1 MIRFLY
7 RFNWIVVVFTLLAYC
22 APLISPHTASLFI
35 FLGLAYPWLLFFN
48 ILFILFWL
56 LSRKKYVGLSVITV
70 LFGWSYLSQIIGFN
84 FIKDSTPNNAL
95 KVMTYNMGGVTV
107 KNNKLAQLNNFI
119 KKQNCDIICAQ
130 EFSVNSA
137 FKYQLE
143 NVIELARYPYNVSID
158 GNAVC
163 IFSKY
168 PIIQKGIVKFDKSN
182 DTNGCTWADI
192 QLKDK
197 IIVRVYAVHLRSNSV
212 SGIADDLAQHTDYEE
227 KETWAKM
234 FRMLKLVRR
243 NAQIRANEAEKIKAH
258 IQTCPYP
265 VILGGDFNDIPISYT
280 YSVLSSDLQDAFQEK
295 GRGFGITY
303 NGNIPALKIDH
314 ILTSSHFKLWD
325 CSILEVPYSDHF
337 PVVSTMQIQ

>member
-7 RFNWIVVVFTLLAYC
+7 RLNGCVVISTLLSYC
-22 APLISPHTASLFI
+22 APLISPHTVSLFI
-35 FLGLAYPWLLFFN
+35 FLGLAYPWLLLFN
-48 ILFILFWL
+48 LFFILLWGL
-56 LSRKKYVGLSVITV
+56 WRKKYVFLSLLTV
-70 LFGWSYLSQIIGFN
+70 LLGSSYLSEIVGFN
-84 FIKDSTPNNAL
+84 LIKDTVPADAI

-119 KKQNCDIICAQ
+119 RKQNCDIICAQ

-143 NVIELARYPYNVSID
+143 NVAELARYPYNVSID

-168 PIIQKGIVKFDKSN
+168 PILQKGIVKFDKSN

-192 QLKDK
+192 QLKGK
-197 IIVRVYAVHLRSNSV
+197 IIRVYAVHLRSNSV
-212 SGIADDLAQHTDYEE
+212 SDIADDLARHTDYEE
-227 KETWAKM
+227 RETWAKM

-243 NAQIRANEAEKIKAH
+243 NAQIRAHEAEKIKVH

-280 YSVLSSDLQDAFQEK
+280 YSVLSHDLQDAFQKK
-295 GRGFGITY
+295 GKGFGITY

-314 ILTSSHFKLWD
+314 ILTSSQFQLWD
-325 CSILEVPYSDHF
+325 CSILKVPYSDHF
-337 PVVSTMQIQ
+337 PVVSSMQVQ